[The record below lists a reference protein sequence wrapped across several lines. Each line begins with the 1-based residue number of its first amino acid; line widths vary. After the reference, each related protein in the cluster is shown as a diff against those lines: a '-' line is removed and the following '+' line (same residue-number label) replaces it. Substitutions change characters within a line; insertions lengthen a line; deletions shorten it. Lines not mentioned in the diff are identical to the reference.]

1 MHANSI
7 SAEQPCR
14 RPKMSAAF
22 TSPLPISRRH
32 IVVAPALALLGFS
45 GCGGGD
51 GEDGAGT
58 PSGTTS
64 RPARPARPCGTQSG
78 TGCASSG
85 SRVDL
90 FEPAFSAKSTQIDN
104 PLNPI
109 SNLKSGVSL
118 GVVDGAPFRSET
130 TLLPDTR
137 TVQVRGVAVQLVK
150 SQYMAF
156 SDGRLKE
163 IAIDYF
169 AQDDD
174 GNVWYFGEDVA
185 DYDEDG
191 RVASNDGTWFFDKDN
206 AQSAMITAAK
216 PKVGNVWRVED
227 VAPIA
232 WEEVTVKA
240 IDVTADG
247 PSGPLTGGLL
257 IAELHMD
264 GSREDKVFMPGYG
277 EFRTGTQAT
286 NDLEALALMA
296 PIDALRA
303 PLPVALEAMSSASA
317 AVFAAAGANDFTA
330 AATSLA
336 SLTGA
341 WNTYQTGQ
349 VPPLLKAEMARV
361 LALLETVVDGRVVAD
376 TRDEAIAL
384 ARVIHDLRLRYEPI
398 TQVDQVRLDLW
409 LAQVAVD
416 AADGA
421 FGDIRGD
428 AVTAAAVFD
437 RFRHT
442 LATSLAG
449 DIAAKLSQLSAAA
462 ESNDAVNASL
472 IASQIRAALS
482 GGWK

>member
-1 MHANSI
+1 MSTAFI
-7 SAEQPCR
+7 TPC
-14 RPKMSAAF
+14 
-22 TSPLPISRRH
+22 PIGRRH
-32 IVVAPALALLGFS
+32 VVAASALTLLGFS

-51 GEDGAGT
+51 DDDGASTVGGITTRPARTARPCGT
-58 PSGTTS
+58 PSGT
-64 RPARPARPCGTQSG
+64 
-78 TGCASSG
+78 GCANPA

-90 FEPAFSAKSTQIDN
+90 FEPAFSAKSTRIDN

-118 GVVDGAPFRSET
+118 GVVDGSPFRSET

-137 TVQVRGVAVQLVK
+137 TVQVRGVTVQLVK

-191 RVASNDGTWFFDKDN
+191 RIASNDGTWFFDKDN
-206 AQSAMITAAK
+206 AQSAMLTAAK
-216 PKVGNVWRVED
+216 PKVGDVWRVED

-257 IAELHMD
+257 VAELHMD

-277 EFRTGTQAT
+277 EFRTGTAAT
-286 NDLEALALMA
+286 NNLEALALMA
-296 PIDALRA
+296 PIDALQA
-303 PLPVALEAMSSASA
+303 PLPAALGTMSSASA
-317 AVFAAAGANDFTA
+317 AIFAAANANDFTA
-330 AATSLA
+330 AATALA
-336 SLTGA
+336 SLTDA
-341 WNTYQTGQ
+341 WNTVQTGQ

-361 LALLETVVDGRVVAD
+361 LALLEAVVDGRVVAD

-384 ARVIHDLRLRYEPI
+384 ARVIVDLRLRHQPI
-398 TQVDQVRLDLW
+398 AEIDQIRLDLW
-409 LAQVAVD
+409 LAQVTAD
-416 AADGA
+416 AAERG

-428 AVTAAAVFD
+428 AATAVLVFD

-442 LATSLAG
+442 LAASPAS
-449 DIAAKLSQLSAAA
+449 DIAAKLAQLSAAA
-462 ESNDAVNASL
+462 EADDADNAAL
-472 IASQIRAALS
+472 VANQIRALLS
-482 GGWK
+482 VGWR